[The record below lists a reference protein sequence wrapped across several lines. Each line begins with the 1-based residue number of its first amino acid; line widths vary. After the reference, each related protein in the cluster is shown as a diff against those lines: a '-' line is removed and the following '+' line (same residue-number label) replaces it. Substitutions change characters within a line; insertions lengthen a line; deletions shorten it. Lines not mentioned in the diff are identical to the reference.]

1 MSRWR
6 TACLTLTSSLGSF
19 EGLVLK
25 KIGFVVKKK
34 ILALALVIS
43 GAFLLTSCSDNEVA
57 DVSLGI
63 FTLKDIKLNSFV
75 DPLVPGV
82 TCHVASIEANLSLS
96 DPSESAVSCRQTGEI
111 TPEMIARIKKGKTGE
126 VVFEKSKSVFLKTLK
141 IRRIFDE
148 ESQTLM
154 YLSYSTRE
162 TSGSF
167 KHSLSTIPLWG
178 TAAYVQPQSK
188 SQSVEQNKSS
198 TEQSF

>member
-1 MSRWR
+1 M
-6 TACLTLTSSLGSF
+6 
-19 EGLVLK
+19 K
-25 KIGFVVKKK
+25 KT
-34 ILALALVIS
+34 ILAVTLAVLGMLS
-43 GAFLLTSCSDNEVA
+43 LTACSDNEVA

-96 DPSESAVSCRQTGEI
+96 DPSDSAVSCRQTGEI

-148 ESQTLM
+148 KSQTLM

-178 TAAYVQPQSK
+178 TAAYVAPHPKTEVMRPNDSSK
-188 SQSVEQNKSS
+188 
-198 TEQSF
+198 TQSF

>member
-1 MSRWR
+1 MQKDEFSMRKIL
-6 TACLTLTSSLGSF
+6 TASVTALIALGCLTG
-19 EGLVLK
+19 
-25 KIGFVVKKK
+25 
-34 ILALALVIS
+34 
-43 GAFLLTSCSDNEVA
+43 CSDSDEVA

-96 DPSESAVSCRQTGEI
+96 DPSDSAVSCRQTGEI
-111 TPEMIARIKKGKTGE
+111 TPDMIARIKKGKTGE

-178 TAAYVQPQSK
+178 TAAYVR
-188 SQSVEQNKSS
+188 SQTESS
-198 TEQSF
+198 MGQQQTKRF